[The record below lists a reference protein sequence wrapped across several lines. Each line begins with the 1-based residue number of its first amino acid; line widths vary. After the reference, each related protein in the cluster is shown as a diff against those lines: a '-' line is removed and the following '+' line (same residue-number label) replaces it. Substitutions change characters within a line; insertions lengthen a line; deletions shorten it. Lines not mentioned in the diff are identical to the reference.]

1 MSWLISMNEAE
12 KMFRDHVYAKAPAD
26 LLYAFDFAE
35 GIDVSS
41 NAVGPLME
49 QDDDFWLFEWYI
61 DTVGRAGPSTTSPRR
76 YWGTLDISVLT
87 KAPRDKVKFT
97 GMLESV
103 ANWFQDETVSG
114 IRFRT
119 FLPTPAAPLKGFT
132 SYSGV
137 INFEFETSPTK

>member
-1 MSWLISMNEAE
+1 MNMPESMVAAE
-12 KMFRDHVYAKAPAD
+12 KLFRDYVYSKVSPEM
-26 LLYAFDFAE
+26 LYAFDFAE
-35 GIDVSS
+35 GTDVSS
-41 NAVGPLME
+41 NAVGALLE
-49 QDDDFWLFEWYI
+49 QDTDFWLFEWYI
-61 DTVGRAGPSTTSPRR
+61 DDVGRAGPSRVSPRR
-76 YWGTLDISVLT
+76 YWGTLDISVFT

-97 GMLESV
+97 GMLENV

-137 INFEFETSPTK
+137 INFDFETPPT

>member
-1 MSWLISMNEAE
+1 MNMPESMVAAE
-12 KMFRDHVYAKAPAD
+12 KLFRDYVYSKVSPEM
-26 LLYAFDFAE
+26 LYAFDFAE
-35 GIDVSS
+35 GTDVSS
-41 NAVGPLME
+41 NAVGALLE
-49 QDDDFWLFEWYI
+49 QDNDFWLFEWYI
-61 DTVGRAGPSTTSPRR
+61 DDVGRAGPSRVSPRR
-76 YWGTLDISVLT
+76 YWGTLDISVFT

-97 GMLESV
+97 GMLENV

-137 INFEFETSPTK
+137 INFDFETPPT